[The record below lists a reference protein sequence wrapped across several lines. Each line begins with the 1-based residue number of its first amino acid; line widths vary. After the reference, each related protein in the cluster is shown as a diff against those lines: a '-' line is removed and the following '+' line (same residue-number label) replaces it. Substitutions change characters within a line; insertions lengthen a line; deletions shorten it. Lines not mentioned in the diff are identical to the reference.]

1 MPATWVL
8 VADSSA
14 ARIFVAASPTGTL
27 EEIESYANAQ
37 GRAHERDLG
46 SDNPGRAFDSIGQGR
61 HAMEQKVSPRQH
73 EVIAF
78 AKLLADRVEQAR
90 ARNEVSR
97 VILVAPPEFL
107 GHLRG
112 ALEQE
117 TRRVVESE
125 FKLNVV
131 RMRADEIR
139 ARLPEK
145 LYSAISAR

>member
-1 MPATWVL
+1 MPATWVV

-14 ARIFVAASPTGTL
+14 ARIFVAGSPTGAID
-27 EEIESYANAQ
+27 EIESYANAE
-37 GRAHERDLG
+37 GRAHERELG
-46 SDNPGRAFDSIGQGR
+46 TDNPGRAFDSMGNGR

-78 AKLLADRVEQAR
+78 AKLVAERMHQAR
-90 ARNEVSR
+90 AKNEIGR

-107 GHLRG
+107 GHLRS
-112 ALEQE
+112 ALDQE
-117 TRRVVESE
+117 TRRLVESE

-139 ARLPEK
+139 AHLPGK
-145 LYSAISAR
+145 LYSAIGAR